1 MRGTN
6 TIAGLAGVA
15 VTFVVVSAALG
26 DLSPA
31 PRVDV
36 AYDMIARIIVSGT
49 PPPPDSFEADSERLA
64 TMPPPKYNSGAGIA
78 STGTATGLLGGLLSA
93 IPGVG
98 SFLAM
103 GASMAAG
110 AAENAAQ
117 KRAQDENAAQSR
129 ALMSAGRITQF
140 AYYRGWRRVSTGPFT
155 TIDKPDQGLTLI
167 LDSTKLTYTAQRVD
181 PDIPTYTVDATPAP
195 VASVVGTPALTKLPP
210 VMIDHYATRG
220 YHLSGVIDAAQA
232 VGWCTVGRHDVDIV
246 EYVADIQ
253 DPENQPAAAQDP
265 ASVLAG
271 ACQPTTTASAIEPG
285 KLVLYRSFSLQP
297 SVAGDVTIVT
307 ELGNVRNTDVRDADL
322 FSPPADYNEEH

>member
-1 MRGTN
+1 MRGN
-6 TIAGLAGVA
+6 SAIAGFFGVA
-15 VTFVVVSAALG
+15 VGCLVVSAALG

-36 AYDMIARIIVSGT
+36 AYDMIARVIVSGT
-49 PPPPDSFEADSERLA
+49 PPPPDSFQADSDRLA
-64 TMPPPKYNSGAGIA
+64 AMPPPKYNSGAGIA

-103 GASMAAG
+103 GASMASS

-117 KRAQDENAAQSR
+117 KRVQDENAAESR

-140 AYYRGWRRVSTGPFT
+140 TYYHGWRRVSTGPYT
-155 TIDKPDQGLTLI
+155 TIDKPDQGLTFV
-167 LDSTKLTYTAQRVD
+167 LDSTKFTYTSQLVD

-195 VASVVGTPALTKLPP
+195 VASVIGTPALATLPP
-210 VMIDHYATRG
+210 VTIAHTLARG
-220 YHLSGVIDAAQA
+220 YHLTGVIDAAKA
-232 VGWCTVGRHDVDIV
+232 VGWCAVGRHDVDIV

-265 ASVLAG
+265 GSVLAG
-271 ACQPTTTASAIEPG
+271 ACQPSTTASAFEPG
-285 KLVLYRSFSLQP
+285 KLVMYRSFSLQP

-307 ELGNVRNTDVRDADL
+307 ELGNVRTTDVRDAVL
-322 FSPPADYNEEH
+322 FAPPAGYNEEH